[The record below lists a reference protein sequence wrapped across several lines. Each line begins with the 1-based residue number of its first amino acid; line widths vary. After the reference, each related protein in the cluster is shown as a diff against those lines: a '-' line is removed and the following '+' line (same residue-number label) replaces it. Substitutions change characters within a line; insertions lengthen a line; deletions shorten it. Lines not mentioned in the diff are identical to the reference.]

1 MAFPFVVD
9 ETFDDGTRGNFDSET
24 DASSILDFPHYAEI
38 ARQGF
43 APWSGAHVVR
53 GKLNGTAVG
62 FITETGTFDLA
73 ATNTLHILFPVLIG
87 EDVTLAVSEHV
98 VLFCLDSA
106 GPVLE
111 ASFGVR
117 NNAGVYE
124 LFFGETG
131 LAGTRTFPITRSNKK
146 WYEIE
151 ISVLIDS
158 GVGDDGTMTNYI
170 DGGPIGAAIGTLDQA
185 AITQARYGIV
195 TGTTATAK
203 GTILLGPI
211 MADDARIYPR
221 RRNRFKCDQW
231 VTRDRTVWIGT
242 GELDAVSLTATD
254 TAGVMNIYDTDIFET
269 TGVNFSRIP
278 LIYTRNVTAN
288 DQSPG
293 MTTPIR
299 FEKGV
304 YVQLAA
310 GASPQAFLSLKDE
323 CAASVIMSDAN
334 YVEKGQKRNERV

>member
-1 MAFPFVVD
+1 MAFPFLV
-9 ETFDDGTRGNFDSET
+9 EENFDDGTRGNFDSET
-24 DASSILDFPHYAEI
+24 DSSSILDFPHYAEI

-43 APWSGAHVVR
+43 APWQGAHVMR

-62 FITETGTFDLA
+62 FVTETGTFDTNA
-73 ATNTLHILFPVLIG
+73 AGTIHVWFTVLIG
-87 EDVTLAVSEHV
+87 EDVTLATSEHV

-131 LAGTRTFPITRSNKK
+131 LAGTRTMPITRSNKR

-151 ISVLIDS
+151 MSCLVDNAGS
-158 GVGDDGTMTNYI
+158 DDGTITAYI
-170 DGGPIGAAIGTLDQA
+170 DGGPIGAVIGTLDQGV
-185 AITQARYGIV
+185 ITQARYGIV

-203 GTILLGPI
+203 GTILCGPI
-211 MADDARIYPR
+211 MADDLRIYPR

-242 GELDAVSLTATD
+242 GELDAVSITATD
-254 TAGVMNIYDTDIFET
+254 TAGVLNIYDTDIFES

-278 LIYTRNVTAN
+278 LIYTRNVVAN

-323 CAASVIMSDAN
+323 CPGSVVMSDAN
-334 YVEKGQKRNERV
+334 YVEKGQKRNERI